1 MSIHAQQQHRHRD
14 ARSTAAAAAAVNI
27 PSKVTAGQVQIARW
41 RVARDQAAGRAT
53 PEPYLR
59 IASVQLPEDLAS

>member
-1 MSIHAQQQHRHRD
+1 MSIHAQHHQQGD
-14 ARSTAAAAAAVNI
+14 ARAVALADGVAI

-41 RVARDQAAGRAT
+41 RVARDRAARRPT
-53 PEPYLR
+53 PDAYLR